1 MEFGDDDT
9 VYLTLDDV
17 LAIHNDIV
25 NEDSGTNAGIRKEGE
40 IEYALSHVR
49 HGQFGEVPETIHEKA
64 FQLMR
69 LLAANHSFVD
79 GNKRTA
85 LNTTV
90 VFYLGNG
97 YEFEYGEDV
106 KTLLKLLATNERLI
120 DTEQVVAYFEELAST
135 LDADERSRVLA
146 HLPPE
151 VTDDIDQKVLDR
163 LREHRSDG
171 GTIDINREREG
182 TARERDMATEKS
194 PSDTSDEDGE
204 ETSGS
209 ELARLLARYD
219 REKHR
224 KIYDDL
230 ANE

>member
-1 MEFGDDDT
+1 MEFGDNAI

-17 LAIHNDIV
+17 LAIHDDIV
-25 NEDSGTNAGIRKEGE
+25 DEDTETSVGTRKEGE
-40 IEYALSHVR
+40 IEYALDHVR
-49 HGQFGEVPETIHEKA
+49 HGQFEEVPETIHEKA

-69 LLAANHSFVD
+69 LLAANHPFVD

-85 LNTTV
+85 LNAAV

-97 YEFEYGEDV
+97 YEFEYGEDI

-120 DTEQVVAYFEELAST
+120 DTEEAVAYFEELAST

-146 HLPPE
+146 HLPSE

-163 LREHRSDG
+163 LQEHRSDG
-171 GTIDINREREG
+171 GAIDINREREG
-182 TARERDMATEKS
+182 AGREREMATEKT
-194 PSDTSDEDGE
+194 PPDTSDEGGE

-224 KIYDDL
+224 EIYDDL

>member
-1 MEFGDDDT
+1 
-9 VYLTLDDV
+9 
-17 LAIHNDIV
+17 
-25 NEDSGTNAGIRKEGE
+25 
-40 IEYALSHVR
+40 
-49 HGQFGEVPETIHEKA
+49 
-64 FQLMR
+64 MR
-69 LLAANHSFVD
+69 LLAANHPFVD

-90 VFYLGNG
+90 VFYLSNG
-97 YEFEYGEDV
+97 YEFEYGEDI

-120 DTEQVVAYFEELAST
+120 DTEEVVAYFEELTST
-135 LDADERSRVLA
+135 LAAGDRSRVLA
-146 HLPPE
+146 ILPLE

-182 TARERDMATEKS
+182 TAREHDMVTEKS
-194 PSDTSDEDGE
+194 PPDTPDDDGE